1 MMDHTLEYG
10 SFYILKVDQLIFL
23 YSSSGIRIYKIQ
35 EQVSVYREVAGL
47 ISIILPII
55 SMTYMETARSLFFL
69 GLQAGSRSTPLA

>member
-1 MMDHTLEYG
+1 MDHTLEYG

-35 EQVSVYREVAGL
+35 EQVSVYREVVGL

>member
-1 MMDHTLEYG
+1 MDHTLEYG
-10 SFYILKVDQLIFL
+10 SFYILKVDQLMFL
-23 YSSSGIRIYKIQ
+23 YSSSGIRIDKIQ
-35 EQVSVYREVAGL
+35 EQVSVYREVVGL